1 MNLGWDF
8 SYKDSGSISNG
19 PWEAQDVQEITFG
32 IWESGDDKILSK
44 KIVAVDKSGN
54 FEVRSGYDSKISWS
68 YSANKLTFM
77 LKNLTIQDQALYGI
91 YVEFGQ
97 LDQSSLTHTVR
108 VSIGA
113 SYSGQDEIDFNTRN
127 GKTKSQYMF

>member
-1 MNLGWDF
+1 M
-8 SYKDSGSISNG
+8 
-19 PWEAQDVQEITFG
+19 QEITFA

-44 KIVAVDKSGN
+44 KIVALDKSGN

-68 YSANKLTFM
+68 YSVNKLTFM

-91 YVEFGQ
+91 SVEFGQ
-97 LDQSSLTHTVR
+97 LDQIPLTHTVR

-113 SYSGQDEIDFNTRN
+113 SYTGQDEINSNTRN
-127 GKTKSQYMF
+127 GKTK